1 MEVTMMSVMIRSP
14 FRSFSI
20 RFLFR
25 GDQSD
30 HDGCGGDDDS
40 GNDEFHFSFSSL
52 FCDLAAGSDQ
62 GNDNSGGS
70 KDGSNYDSGHDFV
83 PLSFLFFRGFS
94 VPRRHPYNTTTRTKI
109 VQVVIFNALFVIFDT
124 GFFQEAAIHIAGLT
138 APGTS
143 TFRRRHGLPR
153 PSEQW
158 RTNRCLNRES
168 AASTMCCLSLHSEK
182 RRG

>member
-1 MEVTMMSVMIRSP
+1 MSIKEKDAERRPLMQWNDYLQAIAATVTAAAARMEVTMMSVMIRSP

-94 VPRRHPYNTTTRTKI
+94 VPRRHPYNTTTRTKF
-109 VQVVIFNALFVIFDT
+109 VRVVIFNALFVIFD
-124 GFFQEAAIHIAGLT
+124 GFV
-138 APGTS
+138 
-143 TFRRRHGLPR
+143 
-153 PSEQW
+153 
-158 RTNRCLNRES
+158 
-168 AASTMCCLSLHSEK
+168 
-182 RRG
+182 

>member
-1 MEVTMMSVMIRSP
+1 MSIKEKDAERRPLMQWNDYLQAIAATVTAAAARMEVTMMSVMIRSP

-62 GNDNSGGS
+62 GNDHGCGCDDDCRNDKFHFSFSSLLRLSGG
-70 KDGSNYDSGHDFV
+70 
-83 PLSFLFFRGFS
+83 
-94 VPRRHPYNTTTRTKI
+94 
-109 VQVVIFNALFVIFDT
+109 
-124 GFFQEAAIHIAGLT
+124 
-138 APGTS
+138 
-143 TFRRRHGLPR
+143 
-153 PSEQW
+153 
-158 RTNRCLNRES
+158 
-168 AASTMCCLSLHSEK
+168 
-182 RRG
+182 

>member
-1 MEVTMMSVMIRSP
+1 MIAEMISSIFLSP
-14 FRSFSI
+14 
-20 RFLFR
+20 
-25 GDQSD
+25 
-30 HDGCGGDDDS
+30 
-40 GNDEFHFSFSSL
+40 L

-143 TFRRRHGLPR
+143 TFSPPARTS
-153 PSEQW
+153 PSE
-158 RTNRCLNRES
+158 RTM
-168 AASTMCCLSLHSEK
+168 AHKSLPEPGERSIHHVLPVSSF
-182 RRG
+182 